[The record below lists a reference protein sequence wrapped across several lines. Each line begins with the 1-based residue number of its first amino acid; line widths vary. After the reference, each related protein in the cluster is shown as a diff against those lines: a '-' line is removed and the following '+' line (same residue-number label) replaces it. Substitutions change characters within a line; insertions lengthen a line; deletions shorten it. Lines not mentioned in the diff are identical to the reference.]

1 MALEALVDRFG
12 RQTEDCEEV
21 LSSCVDAEGA
31 TRAQG
36 LAKFQEF

>member
-12 RQTEDCEEV
+12 QQTEGCEEV
-21 LSSCVDAEGA
+21 LASRMDAEGA

-36 LAKFQEF
+36 LAEFQEF